1 MTAQCFTNALCV
13 GNENGSGGKLNI
25 QLRWHTQTWTHLHR
39 HSHDNGR
46 RAKGRRVISLTS
58 GCCSSLPLYLP
69 TSLLLPLSLFF
80 FHCFLLISLWI
91 KHFTTA
97 LPFLSKTPFFLLLFI
112 VFLLQNMYRL
122 FRTTTKIQYPIYMQF
137 LLFNNH
143 QFIRWILL
151 EFLFLLIVPSPLSQM
166 AYSPCGC
173 SQGAGVDGRGTN
185 KYIGQDV
192 KKLKQEFWLFLNPDN
207 SK

>member
-1 MTAQCFTNALCV
+1 MLFMRMRMDWGSLISSSGSTHKLEHTYTDTHTAMDGEQKGDVITSNLTMGDV
-13 GNENGSGGKLNI
+13 
-25 QLRWHTQTWTHLHR
+25 HLFL
-39 HSHDNGR
+39 STFWL
-46 RAKGRRVISLTS
+46 S
-58 GCCSSLPLYLP
+58 PL
-69 TSLLLPLSLFF
+69 LSLFIL
-80 FHCFLLISLWI
+80 CFLLISLWI

-97 LPFLSKTPFFLLLFI
+97 LPFCQNTIFLLLFI

-166 AYSPCGC
+166 AYNPSGC
-173 SQGAGVDGRGTN
+173 WWGAGGWRARY
-185 KYIGQDV
+185 K
-192 KKLKQEFWLFLNPDN
+192 
-207 SK
+207 